1 MAPHS
6 YWHQPQL
13 FLTTRW
19 QPASPLQLGIC
30 GTGAKTRSRICG
42 WGVPTGTGIHSLSWP
57 RPEPSQLEGNWLKSR
72 EISPALGERRS
83 PHTGPVLI

>member
-19 QPASPLQLGIC
+19 RVASPLQLGIC
-30 GTGAKTRSRICG
+30 GTGAKTNKGDDRPASVV
-42 WGVPTGTGIHSLSWP
+42 GV
-57 RPEPSQLEGNWLKSR
+57 
-72 EISPALGERRS
+72 SPLRHRH
-83 PHTGPVLI
+83 P